1 MNAFA
6 ESWHDEASIFL
17 PDRLEDIETELPGAI
32 ARAESEL
39 MPSHPGEVISALQAL
54 ADRRGFDLPNSIAF
68 EMDVEVMAGWP
79 KDLFQKAFHMI
90 WERFSYRRLP
100 EVADFFRHIETDMA
114 ERRERLTRLQGLAL
128 RLRTA
133 QQRREWDE
141 QARARHA
148 AIKQRER
155 EAMRAAMVDST
166 ACNEPCDLA
175 KTGEQTAEP
184 HLENNLVDDDAA
196 SGAMPMGIPPN
207 KSHSSGYS
215 VPPLRSFYRHCPGD
229 GATTKVFNSIPSI
242 PATGFHQ
249 PVAKRRPGFPTFP
262 ANYIRNQF
270 SQRQSHDFM
279 VSPSPALSDASITD
293 GAARP
298 PGRIAASRLHS
309 PRH

>member
-1 MNAFA
+1 
-6 ESWHDEASIFL
+6 
-17 PDRLEDIETELPGAI
+17 
-32 ARAESEL
+32 
-39 MPSHPGEVISALQAL
+39 
-54 ADRRGFDLPNSIAF
+54 
-68 EMDVEVMAGWP
+68 
-79 KDLFQKAFHMI
+79 
-90 WERFSYRRLP
+90 
-100 EVADFFRHIETDMA
+100 
-114 ERRERLTRLQGLAL
+114 
-128 RLRTA
+128 
-133 QQRREWDE
+133 
-141 QARARHA
+141 
-148 AIKQRER
+148 
-155 EAMRAAMVDST
+155 VDST

-175 KTGEQTAEP
+175 KTVEQTAEP
-184 HLENNLVDDDAA
+184 RLENNLVDDDVT

-207 KSHSSGYS
+207 KTHSSGYP
-215 VPPLRSFYRHCPGD
+215 VPPLRSLYRHCPGD